1 MQIRSILNIAF
12 LLLCFSGTTFGQS
25 KKSPIDFF
33 NEASQQYIDN
43 KKIDALKTIEEG
55 LAEYKDDQK
64 LLDLAEKLLKE
75 EENKNN
81 QQKQN
86 QQQQQDKKKDQEQK
100 DKQRNKDQNKENQ
113 DKKDQ
118 NQDKDKKENQDKQN
132 DKKNEQKQG
141 DKKEQEKQPMNPAQK
156 NQALQDLKALE
167 NKEKALMKR
176 LNIKKEKGK
185 PVKSEKDW

>member
-1 MQIRSILNIAF
+1 MKSKLILHIVF
-12 LLLCFSGTTFGQS
+12 ILLCISSTAFAQS
-25 KKSPIDFF
+25 KKSANDFF

-43 KKIDALKTIEEG
+43 KKVEALKTLEEG
-55 LAEYKDDQK
+55 LAEHKDNQK

-75 EENKNN
+75 EENKND

-86 QQQQQDKKKDQEQK
+86 QQQQQDKKKEQEQK
-100 DKQRNKDQNKENQ
+100 DKQQNKDQNKESQ
-113 DKKDQ
+113 EKKDQ
-118 NQDKDKKENQDKQN
+118 NKDKQENQDKQN
-132 DKKNEQKQG
+132 NKKDEQKQG
-141 DKKEQEKQPMNPAQK
+141 DKKKQEKQPMNPAQK

-185 PVKSEKDW
+185 PVKTEKDW